1 MKKKL
6 TSNLNQYYRKIDSYI
21 PKKYPHRKE
30 IISSIHQDISSYLS
44 EHPDADYEDILEHF
58 GTPEEMTLSFAE
70 SLSSQEIM
78 TTARKNKRHLII
90 LLIIIIIGIGILSA
104 MIYHVN
110 WVAEHTIVEIEE
122 RTVIYPETTI
132 NEE

>member
-6 TSNLNQYYRKIDSYI
+6 TSKLKQYYRKIDSYI

-30 IISSIHQDISSYLS
+30 IISSIHHDISSYLS
-44 EHPDADYEDILEHF
+44 EHPDADYENILEHF

-78 TTARKNKRHLII
+78 ATARKNKRHLII
-90 LLIIIIIGIGILSA
+90 MLTILIIGIGILSA

-110 WVAEHTIVEIEE
+110 WVAEHTIVDIKETI
-122 RTVIYPETTI
+122 VIYTEVPY
-132 NEE
+132 EEE

>member
-6 TSNLNQYYRKIDSYI
+6 TSKLKRYYKKINSYI

-44 EHPDADYEDILEHF
+44 EHPDAEYEDILEHF

-70 SLSSQEIM
+70 SLSSQEIIA
-78 TTARKNKRHLII
+78 TAHKNQRHLIVI
-90 LLIIIIIGIGILSA
+90 ISIIIIGICILSA

-110 WVAEHTIVEIEE
+110 WVAEHTIVEIDE
-122 RTVIYPETTI
+122 TIIIYPETNT
-132 NEE
+132 EEY